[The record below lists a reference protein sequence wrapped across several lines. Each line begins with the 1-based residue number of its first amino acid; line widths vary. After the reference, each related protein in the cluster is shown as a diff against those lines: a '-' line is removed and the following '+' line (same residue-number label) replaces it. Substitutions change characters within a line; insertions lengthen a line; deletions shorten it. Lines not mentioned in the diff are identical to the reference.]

1 MASYR
6 IEIKRSASRELEHLP
21 LKDRRRI
28 VSRIRGLASD
38 PKPYGSQKL
47 SGEESYR
54 LRQGDYRV
62 VYKVDETERNI
73 TVFRI
78 AHRRDVYR

>member
-1 MASYR
+1 MASYK
-6 IEIKRSASRELEHLP
+6 IQIKRSASRELERLP

-28 VSRIRGLASD
+28 VSRIKGLARE
-38 PKPYGSQKL
+38 PRPHGSEKL

-54 LRQGDYRV
+54 FRQGDYRV
-62 VYKVDETERNI
+62 VYTVDDTEPTV
-73 TVFRI
+73 TVFKI

>member
-6 IEIKRSASRELEHLP
+6 IEIKRSVSRELEHLP

-28 VSRIRGLASD
+28 VSRIRGLARD
-38 PKPYGSQKL
+38 PRPYGSQKL

-62 VYKVDETERNI
+62 VYTVDETELSVTI
-73 TVFRI
+73 FKI

>member
-28 VSRIRGLASD
+28 VSKIQGLAKN
-38 PKPYGSQKL
+38 PRPYGSQKL

-62 VYKVDETERNI
+62 VYAVDETELSVTI
-73 TVFRI
+73 FRI
-78 AHRRDVYR
+78 AHRRDAYR

>member
-6 IEIKRSASRELEHLP
+6 IEIKRSAARELPRLP

-28 VSRIRGLASD
+28 VSRIRGLARE
-38 PKPYGSQKL
+38 PRPYGSQKL

-54 LRQGDYRV
+54 FRQGNYRV
-62 VYKVDETERNI
+62 VYTVDDAESI
-73 TVFRI
+73 VTVFKI